1 MGSTVAV
8 WKCQPIEAEFNQ
20 DQVEDT
26 QDIPIKYMK
35 GDTEVTAFADPKSF
49 KIKNT
54 TKIIPSNSIQR
65 YILTLLL
72 PLVLCSPVLY
82 NGFFVLVFSI
92 FISSILC

>member
-1 MGSTVAV
+1 MAV

-54 TKIIPSNSIQR
+54 TKIIPSNSILHASYLVDNVWWCKVSR
-65 YILTLLL
+65 YITK
-72 PLVLCSPVLY
+72 
-82 NGFFVLVFSI
+82 
-92 FISSILC
+92 